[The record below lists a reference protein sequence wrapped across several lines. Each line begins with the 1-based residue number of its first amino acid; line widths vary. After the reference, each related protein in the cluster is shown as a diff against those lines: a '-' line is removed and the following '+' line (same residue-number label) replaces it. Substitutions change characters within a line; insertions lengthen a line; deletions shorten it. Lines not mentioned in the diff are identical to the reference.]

1 MTGLESV
8 AAVTAICLGFA
19 FVHSILVTKPVKVF
33 ASRLFGESFVKT
45 WYRFL
50 FTVVSVVTLAI
61 TVALIM
67 TIPDAPVYKPPLLLV
82 MAMRCVQLAAVIFAS
97 RAFKALDFME
107 FIGVSQVLRA
117 ISGQKSA
124 RDMDLEGMTKTQL
137 VTTGVYG
144 VVRHPLYFA
153 GIVIMTFSPTLTR
166 NWITVSVLSDLYF
179 IFGALIEERRY
190 IKYYGDEY
198 LRYMKEVPRLLPRV
212 RLFQKRF

>member
-1 MTGLESV
+1 MTGAESM

-19 FVHSILVTKPVKVF
+19 SVHSTLVTKPVKVF
-33 ASRLFGESFVKT
+33 ASRLFGESFVRT

-50 FTVVSVVTLAI
+50 FIVVSVVTLAI
-61 TVALIM
+61 TVALIRAV
-67 TIPDAPVYKPPLLLV
+67 PDVTVFHPPLSLV
-82 MAMRCVQLAAVIFAS
+82 IAMRCVQLAAVVFAS
-97 RAFKALDFME
+97 RAFKALDFLE
-107 FIGVSQVLRA
+107 FIGISQALRA
-117 ISGQKSA
+117 ISGQTSA
-124 RDMDLEGMTKTQL
+124 GDMDMEGMTKTQL

-179 IFGALIEERRY
+179 IFGAFIEERRY
-190 IKYYGDEY
+190 IRDFGEEY

-212 RLFQKRF
+212 RLFRKRF